1 MSNIMQFLN
10 PSEFMKYIKKQKELH
25 AIEAYNQR
33 IKEEVFD
40 PYQIDPDEGRVADMI
55 DFNQI
60 DKNILYNNAL
70 KTTKLFVMIFSL
82 AFFFGMFFRLVV
94 VLENNL
100 YSEEEKVCEGWGGM
114 FDACYSMND
123 RTTFNDFI
131 VYVYFA
137 FTTLCTVGFGDFHAK
152 SNLERG
158 IMAF

>member
-60 DKNILYNNAL
+60 DKNILYKNAL

-100 YSEEEKVCEGWGGM
+100 YSE
-114 FDACYSMND
+114 D
-123 RTTFNDFI
+123 
-131 VYVYFA
+131 
-137 FTTLCTVGFGDFHAK
+137 
-152 SNLERG
+152 
-158 IMAF
+158 